1 MEISFGAYTLPVIL
15 TVVLGLFYKT
25 VGPGVV
31 PDRFKAA
38 IACGVGIGLGIASI
52 PYNNQPWVAK
62 VIIDACLTGFM
73 YGASAVGIYEVT
85 RTVVKPR
92 G

>member
-1 MEISFGAYTLPVIL
+1 MEINFGVYALPVIL

-31 PDRFKAA
+31 PDRFKAI
-38 IACGVGIGLGIASI
+38 IACGVGIGLGVVSI
-52 PYNNQPWVAK
+52 PYNGLPWTVK
-62 VIIDACLTGFM
+62 IVVDACLTGFM

-85 RTVVKPR
+85 RTVTKPR